1 VRKFALFAFGLVVTC
16 IVALGLVVLF
26 SASEANGIRLHNG
39 DIHHF
44 FRQQLYFLGGGV
56 FVASVVACID
66 YRKWRQW
73 PWMTWAFVGVILALL
88 GLVLMFPPI
97 NGSRRWIRLI
107 GGFRLQPAEF
117 AKLAVVIVSA
127 YWMDRISWQVE
138 KFKKGALIPMI
149 LLGVLVFP
157 VMREPDYG
165 SVLVMGMVGVLIMYV
180 AGACFMHLLP
190 FILIGGAIFAYK
202 ICTTA
207 NRMARIA
214 AYLGIKINIG
224 ATVADTAAER
234 AAYQAQQALVAIG
247 NGGIWGVGPGQS
259 MQKHYYLPEA
269 HTDFIFAIGAEER
282 GLVFSV
288 ITILL
293 FVLFFAIAVYI
304 AIKASD
310 RFGKFLVVGMAF
322 LIFFQAIFNIG
333 MVCEAYPTK
342 GMALPFFSYGGT
354 NMLSSFFAVGMILS
368 VGIHS
373 YRDKRRQF
381 ISKVLKRV

>member
-1 VRKFALFAFGLVVTC
+1 MRKFALFAFGLVVTC

-26 SASEANGIRLHNG
+26 SASESNAIRLHNG

-44 FRQQLYFLGGGV
+44 FRQQLYFLGGGLV
-56 FVASVVACID
+56 VAATVASID
-66 YRKWRQW
+66 YRNWREL
-73 PWMTWAFVGVILALL
+73 PWMTWAFVGVIFALL
-88 GLVLMFPPI
+88 IVVLTFPPI
-97 NGSRRWIRLI
+97 NGSRRWIRLV
-107 GGFRLQPAEF
+107 GGLRLQPAEF
-117 AKLAVVIVSA
+117 AKLAVVIMTA
-127 YWMDRISWQVE
+127 YWMERVSWQVE
-138 KFKKGALIPMI
+138 KFWKGVFAPMLLVGLLVVPVLI
-149 LLGVLVFP
+149 
-157 VMREPDYG
+157 EPDYG
-165 SVLVMGMVGVLIMYV
+165 SVIVMGMACVLVMFV
-180 AGACFMHLLP
+180 AGVRVLHLLP
-190 FILIGGAIFAYK
+190 FMALGGSVLVYK
-202 ICTTA
+202 ILSTP

-214 AYLGIKINIG
+214 AFLGVKVNLG
-224 ATVADTAAER
+224 AHVADAATGH
-234 AAYQAQQALVAIG
+234 AAYQARQALIAIR
-247 NGGIWGVGPGQS
+247 NGGLWGVGPGQS
-259 MQKHYYLPEA
+259 MQKHFYLPEA

-282 GLVFSV
+282 GLVFSLV
-288 ITILL
+288 TIFL

-304 AIKASD
+304 AMKASD

-381 ISKVLKRV
+381 ISKVLKRA